1 MIERKQYECE
11 KVEGWD
17 QADQASVALVIFVA
31 RHRLDDSL
39 RVEAELQS
47 SKLGVCVRHDR
58 NDEVE

>member
-1 MIERKQYECE
+1 MIEWKQYESE

-17 QADQASVALVIFVA
+17 HADQTSVALVIFVA
-31 RHRLDDSL
+31 RDCLDDSL